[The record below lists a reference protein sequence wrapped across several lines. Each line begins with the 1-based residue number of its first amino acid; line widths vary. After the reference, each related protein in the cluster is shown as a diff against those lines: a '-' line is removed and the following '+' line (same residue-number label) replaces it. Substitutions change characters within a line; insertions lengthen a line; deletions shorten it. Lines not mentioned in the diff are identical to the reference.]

1 MGTLDPALD
10 DLTIGHRPA
19 KLLCG
24 RHRFLRSNVG
34 TLLRRFS
41 RIARFRKS
49 APGSSRRLSS
59 AFVAIWH
66 GWHSTIRIE
75 GGRRSPSTRPTC
87 SFCPLV
93 RTSVVQGQRL
103 YELVDPAGRRLI
115 KNN

>member
-10 DLTIGHRPA
+10 DLTIDHRPA

-66 GWHSTIRIE
+66 GWHSNIRIE
-75 GGRRSPSTRPTC
+75 GGRSSHSTRTTC
-87 SFCPLV
+87 SFC
-93 RTSVVQGQRL
+93 RSEEHTS
-103 YELVDPAGRRLI
+103 ELQSLMRISYAVF
-115 KNN
+115 